1 MAHMQR
7 KSFHFI
13 AESKIVVVLSSFIL
27 LAILVTRFE
36 IVELD
41 SSLYSR
47 FLSGD
52 G

>member
-7 KSFHFI
+7 KFFHFI
-13 AESKIVVVLSSFIL
+13 AESNIVVVLSSSIL

-41 SSLYSR
+41 GSFYSR
-47 FLSGD
+47 FRMG
-52 G
+52 GG